1 MIRLYWKRILLC
13 FSLCCL
19 LVGTGAADV
28 QAMKL
33 NSDWWY
39 FELDRIDSKSTS
51 LIETHGGF
59 LAGKHQW
66 SNYQLGQE
74 LQLADDANCLLLS
87 TRLPKL
93 IHFNNPVLFFITD
106 NQAVRV
112 FLDNDL
118 LYSSDEFNSEKKVYG
133 TRWHMVTLPSNYLG
147 RRLILQ
153 LYSHDKVTLGRV
165 SGVSI
170 DEGFLQ
176 TRRVFQHDVF
186 TLCSIPLCTI
196 LIVILLMQYYS
207 NRQAQRRDYIMVA
220 FLLALFMG
228 YHIANSW
235 TILYVFNAPDFWY
248 NMGMLAVYLTPLSMM
263 AIAYNNLHNEIKA
276 STRIMIQMYMV
287 LLFIIMGL
295 EIIGIMPMHYL
306 VQLQYQ
312 LAAVMMLVVCLMLYY
327 QGWKED
333 HHHCRRF
340 FWPIMLTTVLNI
352 VAGGL
357 DIFYWAYRDYW
368 YTQLN
373 ILPVFFF
380 VIWLIRHTIQEEQRL
395 KLENKELVQEVR
407 IVKRK
412 AMIDHL
418 TKCFTRAKYE
428 EILEEAIASA
438 EEEGVPFS
446 LLMFDLDFFKRVND
460 TYGHDMGDKTLV
472 DFANIVRCQLDARH
486 TFIRYGGEEFILIC
500 SAYDLAGAAGLAEQ
514 LRAEIADK
522 LWIAE
527 GVVTTSIGV
536 STWHI
541 GGNDSAEALQKRAD
555 LALYYAKAQGR
566 NKCITETEINLK
578 VQPGQQRT

>member
-1 MIRLYWKRILLC
+1 MIRLYLKKILLC

-19 LVGTGAADV
+19 LWGTGGAEV
-28 QAMKL
+28 QAMQL
-33 NSDWWY
+33 NNGWRY
-39 FELDRIDSKSTS
+39 FEMEPIDSRSTS
-51 LIETHGGF
+51 LIETHGEF
-59 LAGKHQW
+59 IAGKHQW

-147 RRLILQ
+147 RKLVLQ
-153 LYSHDKVTLGRV
+153 LYSHDRASLGRV
-165 SGVSI
+165 SSVSI

-176 TRRVFQHDVF
+176 TRHVFQHDIV

-207 NRQAQRRDYIMVA
+207 NRQAQRKDYIMVA
-220 FLLALFMG
+220 FLLVLFMG
-228 YHIANSW
+228 YHIASSW
-235 TILYVFNAPDFWY
+235 TILYVFNMPDLLY
-248 NMGMLAVYLTPLSMM
+248 NMNMLAVYLIPFSMM
-263 AIAYNNLHNEIKA
+263 AIAYNNLHNEMKA
-276 STRIMIQMYMV
+276 STRIMIQIYMV
-287 LLFIIMGL
+287 LLFVIMGL
-295 EIIGIMPMHYL
+295 EIIGIVPMHYI

-312 LAAVMMLVVCLMLYY
+312 IASVMMLLVCLMLYH

-333 HHHCRRF
+333 HHHCRRY
-340 FWPIMLTTVLNI
+340 FWPIMLTTVFNI

-357 DIFYWAYRDYW
+357 DVFYWAYRDYW

-373 ILPVFFF
+373 MLPMFFF

-418 TKCFTRAKYE
+418 TKCFTRGKYE
-428 EILEEAIASA
+428 ETMEEAIAAA

-446 LLMFDLDFFKRVND
+446 LLMFDLDFFKKVND
-460 TYGHDMGDKTLV
+460 TYGHDMGDKVLV

-500 SAYDLAGAAGLAEQ
+500 SAYDLKAAADLAEQ

-522 LWIAE
+522 LWAAE
-527 GVVTTSIGV
+527 VVVTTSIGIG
-536 STWHI
+536 TWHI
-541 GGNDSAEALQKRAD
+541 GANDSREAIQKRAD

-566 NKCITETEINLK
+566 NKCVKETEIHLK
-578 VQPGQQRT
+578 A